1 MGKGNSPKVDD
12 IKGHVTLGRSNWA
25 IWSPLNGFCS
35 KKVPPF
41 YQPPIINQFFILQKE
56 RKEGRRRGRKWENG
70 TLPKWMTPRGFW
82 QLGIQTEPFAAFWTD
97 FGGNATPARGILD
110 KILPQ
115 GPPKSAQ
122 GLKTAKMGHSP
133 ESDFLLSSLFLCT
146 NLLRESFLSTPPG
159 IHGSTWGVLTPLL
172 FMRHWMKRG
181 NCPSLWLSNHQVDLV
196 PLWPFFQLYPW
207 NVARPP
213 RILMRPWLRLP
224 CLVHL
229 DNGPL

>member
-1 MGKGNSPKVDD
+1 MELYQSEWHQGVSDNWVFKLNHLQPVEQILVEMPPLPEGFWIKYSPK
-12 IKGHVTLGRSNWA
+12 G
-25 IWSPLNGFCS
+25 
-35 KKVPPF
+35 
-41 YQPPIINQFFILQKE
+41 LQKLP
-56 RKEGRRRGRKWENG
+56 KGWKLRKW
-70 TLPKWMTPRGFW
+70 
-82 QLGIQTEPFAAFWTD
+82 GIVP
-97 FGGNATPARGILD
+97 NPI
-110 KILPQ
+110 
-115 GPPKSAQ
+115 
-122 GLKTAKMGHSP
+122 
-133 ESDFLLSSLFLCT
+133 FLLSSLFLCT